1 MNRCPISY
9 EEIDSG
15 FYSRKGLNRLAPG
28 LQDLKPL
35 PFSEKELILES
46 QKRMTKMS
54 IQGVQPKL
62 SARLSVKRENFEIV
76 DQHGI
81 YILKP
86 NPVHFEQVPENE
98 DLTMRLAGMSGINV
112 PFHGLVY
119 NKEGKLVYVI
129 RRFDRVGK
137 SKKIHVEDFA
147 QVSGMSRETKY
158 DYSMEKVAKLIDEYC
173 TFPAVEKM
181 KLFRI
186 TIFSYLTGNED
197 MHLKNFSLIHND
209 GKIELSPAYD
219 LLNSTIVLSDPI
231 EEMALP
237 IRGKKSNFTYN
248 ILFNYFGNERL
259 GLSEKVLKKIE
270 EEFRAYYSEWL
281 NIIEISFL
289 KEELKEKYVQ
299 VLDQRREK
307 LGWD

>member
-9 EEIDSG
+9 EKINSG
-15 FYSRKGLNRLAPG
+15 FYSRKGLNRLASG
-28 LQDLKPL
+28 LKNLKPL
-35 PFSEKELILES
+35 PFSDKELILES

-62 SARLSVKRENFEIV
+62 SVRLSVKKESFEIV

-86 NPVHFEQVPENE
+86 NPSHLEQVPENE
-98 DLTMRLAGMSGINV
+98 DLTMRLAGISGINV

-119 NKEGKLVYVI
+119 NKDGDLVYLI
-129 RRFDRVGK
+129 RRFDRAGK
-137 SKKIHVEDFA
+137 SKKVHVEDFA
-147 QVSGMSRETKY
+147 QVGGMSRETKY
-158 DYSMEKVAKLIDEYC
+158 DYSMEKVAKLIDRYC
-173 TFPAVEKM
+173 TFPVVEKM
-181 KLFRI
+181 KLFRL

-197 MHLKNFSLIHND
+197 MHLKNFSLIHNG

-219 LLNSTIVLSDPI
+219 LLNSTIVLSNPK

-259 GLSEKVLKKIE
+259 GMNNKVLKKIE
-270 EEFRAYYSEWL
+270 EEFREHYSQWL
-281 NIIEISFL
+281 DVIKISFL
-289 KEELKEKYVQ
+289 KEELQEKYVR
-299 VLDQRREK
+299 VLDHRRKK

>member
-1 MNRCPISY
+1 
-9 EEIDSG
+9 
-15 FYSRKGLNRLAPG
+15 
-28 LQDLKPL
+28 
-35 PFSEKELILES
+35 
-46 QKRMTKMS
+46 MS

-62 SARLSVKRENFEIV
+62 SVRLSVKKESFEIV

-86 NPVHFEQVPENE
+86 NPSHLEQVPENE
-98 DLTMRLAGMSGINV
+98 DLTMRLAGISGINV

-119 NKEGKLVYVI
+119 NKDGDLVYLI
-129 RRFDRVGK
+129 RRFDRAGK
-137 SKKIHVEDFA
+137 SKKVHVEDFA
-147 QVSGMSRETKY
+147 QVGGMSRETKY
-158 DYSMEKVAKLIDEYC
+158 DYSMEKVAKLIDRYC
-173 TFPAVEKM
+173 TFPVVEKM
-181 KLFRI
+181 KLFRL

-197 MHLKNFSLIHND
+197 MHLKNFSLIHNG

-219 LLNSTIVLSDPI
+219 LLNSTIVLSNPK

-259 GLSEKVLKKIE
+259 GMNNKVLKKIE
-270 EEFRAYYSEWL
+270 EEFREHYSQWL
-281 NIIEISFL
+281 DVIKISFL
-289 KEELKEKYVQ
+289 KEELQEKYVR
-299 VLDQRREK
+299 VLDHRRKK